1 MSSNFDNRVPIL
13 STAYSPPIEYFASF
27 INSQTLLIECCE
39 NYQKQT
45 YRNRCHILTA
55 NGLLPL
61 IIPIVRSSSK
71 YIKDIRI
78 DNSSQWQLKHWRA
91 IFSAYKSSPFFD
103 YYDIYLE
110 SLYSRCYNFLFD
122 FNTELLKEIIDL
134 LNLGTQIE
142 YSSSY
147 IDNVSP
153 SYVDLRSE
161 FNPKKPSVYYKKDMI
176 KYHQVFDHKFGFV
189 SGLSIIDL
197 LFNEGPMAYNYLES
211 ISKSN

>member
-1 MSSNFDNRVPIL
+1 MSSNYDNRVPIL

-27 INSQTLLIECCE
+27 INSQTLLIESCE

-110 SLYSRCYNFLFD
+110 SLYSRDYNFLFD

-134 LNLGTQIE
+134 LNL
-142 YSSSY
+142 
-147 IDNVSP
+147 
-153 SYVDLRSE
+153 
-161 FNPKKPSVYYKKDMI
+161 
-176 KYHQVFDHKFGFV
+176 
-189 SGLSIIDL
+189 
-197 LFNEGPMAYNYLES
+197 
-211 ISKSN
+211 

>member
-1 MSSNFDNRVPIL
+1 MSSNYDNRVPIL

-27 INSQTLLIECCE
+27 INSQTLLIESCE

-103 YYDIYLE
+103 YYDIYL
-110 SLYSRCYNFLFD
+110 
-122 FNTELLKEIIDL
+122 
-134 LNLGTQIE
+134 
-142 YSSSY
+142 
-147 IDNVSP
+147 
-153 SYVDLRSE
+153 
-161 FNPKKPSVYYKKDMI
+161 
-176 KYHQVFDHKFGFV
+176 
-189 SGLSIIDL
+189 
-197 LFNEGPMAYNYLES
+197 
-211 ISKSN
+211 